1 MAKAVNQAD
10 KPIDGKP
17 ARKPAARKAA
27 ALGKAYDGQM
37 VVVVPEGET
46 AAEAEASST
55 FRRQIFFWL
64 AGAAILA
71 LFLYVFSDILL
82 PFVAGMVL
90 AYFLDPVADRLQR
103 LGLSRFM
110 ATVVILITFLIVLVL
125 AFVILIPVLAT
136 QMADFASKL
145 PEYLT
150 RLQSLITSFDPKWL
164 EQKFGVNAN
173 GLRDGLN
180 SLLTSGFGLL
190 TTVFTSIWS
199 SGVALVSV
207 VSLFVVT
214 PVVAFYMLLD
224 WDRMVAVIDSWVP
237 RDNVATVRAIARDVN
252 TATAGFVR
260 GQGTLCLVLGAMY
273 ATGLTLTGLN
283 FAILIGLF
291 AGLISFIPYVG
302 SLTGLVLA
310 VGVAFVQFWPDW
322 TMIVAVAVVFFI
334 GQFIE
339 GNILQPRL
347 VGKSVGLHPVWLMFA
362 LFAFGALFGF
372 VGLLIAVPAS
382 AAVAVLVRFAIARY
396 LESPLYKGHA
406 TEPAPPLPADRGGGH
421 RSQPRR

>member
-1 MAKAVNQAD
+1 MAKAPNRAPDQN
-10 KPIDGKP
+10 ID
-17 ARKPAARKAA
+17 A
-27 ALGKAYDGQM
+27 
-37 VVVVPEGET
+37 
-46 AAEAEASST
+46 AAEAAAADAAASGV
-55 FRRQIFFWL
+55 FRRQIRFWL
-64 AGAAILA
+64 ISAIILA
-71 LFLYVFSDILL
+71 IFLYVFSGILL

-103 LGLSRFM
+103 LGLSRLM
-110 ATVVILITFLIVLVL
+110 ATIVILFAFIVVLVL
-125 AFVILIPVLAT
+125 AFVILIPVLAS

-150 RLQSLITSFDPKWL
+150 RLQSLITSFDPRWL
-164 EQKFGVNAN
+164 EEQFGVDAD
-173 GLRDGLN
+173 GLREGLN

-224 WDRMVAVIDSWVP
+224 WDRMVAIVDSWVP
-237 RDNVATVRAIARDVN
+237 RDYVQTVRAIANDIN

-283 FAILIGLF
+283 FGILIGLF

-322 TMIVAVAVVFFI
+322 TMVAAVAGVFFV

-347 VGKSVGLHPVWLMFA
+347 VGKSVGLHPVWLMFS

-396 LESPLYKGHA
+396 LESPLYKGHN
-406 TEPAPPLPADRGGGH
+406 TEPVPPLPARRRGSGGP
-421 RSQPRR
+421 RS

>member
-1 MAKAVNQAD
+1 MAKAPHRAPDQD
-10 KPIDGKP
+10 ID
-17 ARKPAARKAA
+17 A
-27 ALGKAYDGQM
+27 
-37 VVVVPEGET
+37 
-46 AAEAEASST
+46 AAEAAAADAAASGV
-55 FRRQIFFWL
+55 FRRQIRFWL
-64 AGAAILA
+64 ISAIILA
-71 LFLYVFSDILL
+71 IFLYVFSGILL

-103 LGLSRFM
+103 LGLSRLM
-110 ATVVILITFLIVLVL
+110 ATIVILFAFIVVLVL
-125 AFVILIPVLAT
+125 AFVILIPVLAS

-150 RLQSLITSFDPKWL
+150 RLQSLITSFDPRWL
-164 EQKFGVNAN
+164 EEQFGVDAN
-173 GLRDGLN
+173 GLREGLN

-224 WDRMVAVIDSWVP
+224 WDRMVAIVDSWVP
-237 RDNVATVRAIARDVN
+237 RDYVQTVRAIANDIN

-283 FAILIGLF
+283 FGILIGLF

-322 TMIVAVAVVFFI
+322 TMVAAVAGVFFV

-347 VGKSVGLHPVWLMFA
+347 VGKSVGLHPVWLMFS

-396 LESPLYKGHA
+396 LESPLYKGHN
-406 TEPAPPLPADRGGGH
+406 TEPVPPLPARRRGSGGP
-421 RSQPRR
+421 RS

>member
-1 MAKAVNQAD
+1 MTKAPLRAPDNE
-10 KPIDGKP
+10 
-17 ARKPAARKAA
+17 AAVIEAA
-27 ALGKAYDGQM
+27 AADL
-37 VVVVPEGET
+37 
-46 AAEAEASST
+46 AASAA

-64 AGAAILA
+64 AGAALLA
-71 LFLYVFSDILL
+71 LFLYVFSAILL

-90 AYFLDPVADRLQR
+90 AYFLDPVADRLER
-103 LGLSRFM
+103 LGLSRIM
-110 ATVVILITFLIVLVL
+110 ATVVILITFLVVLVL

-150 RLQSLITSFDPKWL
+150 KLQGLLTSFDPKWL

-173 GLRDGLN
+173 GLRDGLS
-180 SLLTSGFGLL
+180 SLLSSGFGLV
-190 TTVFTSIWS
+190 TTVFTSLWS

-237 RDNVATVRAIARDVN
+237 RDNVATVRAIAKDIN

-283 FAILIGLF
+283 FGILIGLF

-396 LESPLYKGHA
+396 LESPLYKGHG
-406 TEPAPPLPADRGGGH
+406 ADPVPELQG
-421 RSQPRR
+421 RRRKTVKP

>member
-1 MAKAVNQAD
+1 MAKARHQAPD
-10 KPIDGKP
+10 ED
-17 ARKPAARKAA
+17 
-27 ALGKAYDGQM
+27 
-37 VVVVPEGET
+37 
-46 AAEAEASST
+46 AAEAAAADAAASGA
-55 FRRQIFFWL
+55 FRRQIRFWL
-64 AGAAILA
+64 ISAIILA
-71 LFLYVFSDILL
+71 VFLYVFSGILL

-90 AYFLDPVADRLQR
+90 AYFLDPVADRLER
-103 LGLSRFM
+103 LGLSRLM
-110 ATVVILITFLIVLVL
+110 ATVVILIAFIVVLVL

-150 RLQSLITSFDPKWL
+150 RLQTLITSFDPKWL
-164 EQKFGVNAN
+164 EEKFGVDAN
-173 GLRDGLN
+173 GLREGLN

-190 TTVFTSIWS
+190 TTVFTSVWS

-224 WDRMVAVIDSWVP
+224 WDRMVAIVDSWVP
-237 RDNVATVRAIARDVN
+237 RDYVQTVRAIAKDIN

-322 TMIVAVAVVFFI
+322 TMVAAVAGVFFV

-347 VGKSVGLHPVWLMFA
+347 VGKSVGLHPVWLMFS

-406 TEPAPPLPADRGGGH
+406 DEPVPPLPARRHGGGGP
-421 RSQPRR
+421 RS

>member
-1 MAKAVNQAD
+1 MIVAD
-10 KPIDGKP
+10 DGSG
-17 ARKPAARKAA
+17 
-27 ALGKAYDGQM
+27 AL
-37 VVVVPEGET
+37 
-46 AAEAEASST
+46 
-55 FRRQIFFWL
+55 RRQIFFWL
-64 AGAAILA
+64 ATAVLLA
-71 LFLYVFSDILL
+71 LFLYVFSGILL

-90 AYFLDPVADRLQR
+90 AYFLDPVADWLQR
-103 LGLSRFM
+103 LGLSRLM
-110 ATVVILITFLIVLVL
+110 ATVVILIAFIVVVVL
-125 AFVILIPVLAT
+125 AFVILVPVLAT
-136 QMADFASKL
+136 QMADFARKL

-164 EQKFGVNAN
+164 EQRFGVNAA

-180 SLLTSGFGLL
+180 SLLTSGFSLL

-224 WDRMVAVIDSWVP
+224 WDRMVAVVDSWVP
-237 RDNVATVRAIARDVN
+237 RDYVETVRALARDIN

-283 FAILIGLF
+283 FAILIGFF

-322 TMIVAVAVVFFI
+322 TMIVAVACVFFV

-382 AAVAVLVRFAIARY
+382 AAIAVLVRFAIGRY

-406 TEPAPPLPADRGGGH
+406 AESVSPLPADRGGGH
-421 RSQPRR
+421 RPTRG

>member
-1 MAKAVNQAD
+1 MAKAVHQARVD
-10 KPIDGKP
+10 E
-17 ARKPAARKAA
+17 AA
-27 ALGKAYDGQM
+27 GD
-37 VVVVPEGET
+37 T
-46 AAEAEASST
+46 AEAAGSSGIH
-55 FRRQIFFWL
+55 RQVMFWL
-64 AGAAILA
+64 VGAFLLA
-71 LFLYVFSDILL
+71 LFLYVFSAILL

-90 AYFLDPVADRLQR
+90 AYFLDPVADRLER
-103 LGLSRFM
+103 LGLSRLM
-110 ATVVILITFLIVLVL
+110 ATVVILITFLVVLVL
-125 AFVILIPVLAT
+125 AFVVLIPVLAT
-136 QMADFASKL
+136 QMAEFASKL

-150 RLQSLITSFDPKWL
+150 RLQSLLTSFDPKWL

-173 GLRDGLN
+173 GLRDGLS
-180 SLLTSGFGLL
+180 SLLSSGFGLL
-190 TTVFTSIWS
+190 STVFTSIWS

-224 WDRMVAVIDSWVP
+224 WDRMVAVVDSWVP
-237 RDNVATVRAIARDVN
+237 RDNVETVRAIAADIN
-252 TATAGFVR
+252 SATAGFVR

-283 FAILIGLF
+283 FGILIGLF

-322 TMIVAVAVVFFI
+322 TMVVAVACVFFV

-396 LESPLYKGHA
+396 LESPLYKGRG
-406 TEPAPPLPADRGGGH
+406 TEPPPPLRTRRGKGA
-421 RSQPRR
+421 QPR

>member
-1 MAKAVNQAD
+1 MAKAPNRTPDQGS
-10 KPIDGKP
+10 IE
-17 ARKPAARKAA
+17 AA
-27 ALGKAYDGQM
+27 AEAAAA
-37 VVVVPEGET
+37 GET
-46 AAEAEASST
+46 ASLA

-64 AGAAILA
+64 AGLAVLA

-136 QMADFASKL
+136 QMADFAGKL

-164 EQKFGVNAN
+164 EEKFGVNAN

-180 SLLTSGFGLL
+180 SLLTSGFGLI
-190 TTVFTSIWS
+190 TTVFTSLWS
-199 SGVALVSV
+199 SGMALVSV

-237 RDNVATVRAIARDVN
+237 RDNVATVRAIARDIN

-406 TEPAPPLPADRGGGH
+406 KAPVPPLPADRGGGG
-421 RSQPRR
+421 RTQPRR